1 MASPWKTLDPVETC
15 NLQEIMHEEFARTL
29 QEEENAKFNGLQQAS
44 IDVALSD
51 QLKID
56 VKRKTE
62 PDRQSQLIDVPEDVL
77 NVIRN
82 DKDLCKS
89 VDFCDS
95 DLLLAEMLQAEF
107 DKEHDDEI
115 HRIERK
121 TNKDSKVSVSFT
133 KYLRQNPANDVS
145 SDEDDDDMEPRK
157 EWDRFDSNEKKL
169 RSMNKKGKVFVKFG
183 TF

>member
-1 MASPWKTLDPVETC
+1 MASPWKTLEPVESC
-15 NLQEIMHEEFARTL
+15 DLQEIMHEEFARNL
-29 QEEENAKFNGLQQAS
+29 QQEENAKFNGLQQAS
-44 IDVALSD
+44 IDVALSE

-62 PDRQSQLIDVPEDVL
+62 PDRQNQLNDVPEEVL

-82 DKDLCKS
+82 DKDLCTS

-115 HRIERK
+115 NRIERN

-133 KYLRQNPANDVS
+133 KYLRQNPANDAS
-145 SDEDDDDMEPRK
+145 EDDDEDYIEPK
-157 EWDRFDSNEKKL
+157 KDWDRFDSNEKKL
-169 RSMNKKGKVFVKFG
+169 RSMNKKGNFLIKFQK
-183 TF
+183 F